1 MLIFSKLRQQGHVT
15 NVDAGFD
22 ERLRRL
28 QAVGHR
34 RDLYQQISGVVILQ
48 RTCHRDRLID
58 TGTVGAVRLNRFAA
72 ANCVAQTRITPH
84 QSAPSPASDVL

>member
-58 TGTVGAVRLNRFAA
+58 TGTASV
-72 ANCVAQTRITPH
+72 
-84 QSAPSPASDVL
+84 QSGSTDSQRPTVWRKHV